1 MAARTG
7 SLRPLSPGAALSGV
21 HILAPGLPLDQAKA
35 EAPARYHCG
44 DPLVAQ
50 PMEALNEVAAEGA
63 QRRLLGHLTQPV
75 PEKPFSA
82 RNHHWFGTI
91 LISSSTGRVMH
102 VKLNARMHARLCG
115 S

>member
-63 QRRLLGHLTQPV
+63 QRRLLGHLTQPDGAV
-75 PEKPFSA
+75 YAQAVIASVDSDIMVTLQAYPTVA
-82 RNHHWFGTI
+82 VI
-91 LISSSTGRVMH
+91 
-102 VKLNARMHARLCG
+102 A
-115 S
+115 